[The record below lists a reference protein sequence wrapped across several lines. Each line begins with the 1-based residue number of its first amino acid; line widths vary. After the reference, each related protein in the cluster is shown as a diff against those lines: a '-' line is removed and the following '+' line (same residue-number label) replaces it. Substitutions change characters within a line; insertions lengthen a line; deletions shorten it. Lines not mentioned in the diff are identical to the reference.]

1 VFPSLLLVGLIQFEV
16 AAGDARTVSFD
27 RDVRPILVGR
37 CFRCHGPG
45 TAEAG
50 LRLSDSVSGLATL
63 ESGERAV
70 VPGDP
75 DASELIRRI
84 TAADDARMP
93 PDSALTGEQI
103 ATLRDWIAQGTNW
116 PQHWAYRPLQ
126 PTPPPS
132 LSGKELN
139 DWAQTPVDNFIAA
152 RLEEENLAP
161 SPEAD
166 RRTLLRRVTLDLIGL
181 PPTPAEYDAFLADE
195 RPGAYERVVERLLA
209 SPHYGERW
217 ARRWMDLVHYAESH
231 GQDQDRPREN
241 SWPYREF
248 LIKAFNRDLPYAD
261 FVRWQVAGDALRP
274 DDAQAI
280 IATGFLATGPWD
292 ESSLR
297 DINEDSIDR
306 QIARYLDRDD
316 IVTTVMSTLTST
328 SVQCAR
334 CHDHKFDPISQNDYY
349 ALQAVF
355 AGVDKANRA
364 FDADPQVARTRHE
377 LEAKRDRA
385 RQFAAAKD
393 AQLLDLLPAPQLAE
407 WEVEY
412 ARTLGAWRP
421 AAIVAAK
428 SGGGA
433 TVTPQNDR
441 SLLASGARPDKDI
454 YTVDL
459 RPDGQRLTG
468 LQLEVLAHDDL
479 PMRGPGRQD
488 NGNLHLNE
496 IRAFVVSPQQ
506 GIAAREITLQNPIA
520 DFDQDG
526 WTIAMA
532 VDGNPNT
539 AWGIHPAVGQDHQA
553 VIEFATPIEL
563 AGDEQLRIELHQIH
577 GGGHLI
583 GRLRLN
589 TTDQPAPFPRQFTA
603 VPPEVRAALKL
614 PVDERSTEQS
624 LAVTAFCLEQTIAAS
639 LKQLPAPSLVYCGT
653 NQFTADKSFR
663 PAETPREVR
672 VLGRGQIN
680 APGDV
685 AAPGTIA
692 GMGDL
697 PSRFELAE
705 PQNEAARR
713 IALADWLSDER
724 NVLVWRSIVNRAWQ
738 QRFGRGLVDT
748 PSDFGHLGGSPTHP
762 ELLDWL
768 TVEFQR
774 HGGSLKWLDQL
785 LVTSAVYRQSSAHR
799 AEPAAVDQA
808 NTLLWRMNVRRLD
821 AEQIRDAILQQSGR
835 LDPQMEGPSVR
846 QFIQSPGIQVTPTVD
861 YLGFDVDAPANQRR
875 SVYRF
880 VFRTLPD
887 PFMEAM
893 DCPDASQL
901 APERTESVTALQ
913 ALATLNDRHM
923 ARQAELLATQL
934 QADHPQPDDQ
944 IAALIEVLFARTPRP
959 GEAAAVAKY
968 VQQHG
973 LANAARFLW
982 NTNEFMFVE

>member
-1 VFPSLLLVGLIQFEV
+1 V
-16 AAGDARTVSFD
+16 
-27 RDVRPILVGR
+27 
-37 CFRCHGPG
+37 
-45 TAEAG
+45 AEAG
-50 LRLSDSVSGLATL
+50 LRLNDPASGLASL
-63 ESGERAV
+63 ESGHRAV

-75 DASELIRRI
+75 EASELIRRI
-84 TAADDARMP
+84 TAGNDERMP
-93 PDSALTGEQI
+93 PDSSLTDEQI
-103 ATLRDWIAQGTNW
+103 ATLREWITNGADW
-116 PQHWAYRPLQ
+116 PQHWAYRPLKQ
-126 PTPPPS
+126 AAPPS
-132 LSGKELN
+132 LDSEELRH
-139 DWAQTPVDNFIAA
+139 WTRTPVDNFIAA
-152 RLEEENLAP
+152 RLAEQNLTP
-161 SPEAD
+161 SPETD

-181 PPTPAEYDAFLADE
+181 PPTAAEYAAFLADDQ
-195 RPGAYERVVERLLA
+195 PGAYERVVEQLLD

-248 LIKAFNRDLPYAD
+248 LIKAFNSDLPYAD
-261 FVRWQVAGDALRP
+261 FVRWQVAGDAIRP
-274 DDAQAI
+274 EDAQAI

-297 DINEDSIDR
+297 DINENSIDR

-334 CHDHKFDPISQNDYY
+334 CHDHKFDPISQADYY

-355 AGVDKANRA
+355 AGVDKANRG

-377 LEAKRDRA
+377 LESKRDRA
-385 RQFAAAKD
+385 RQLAVAKD
-393 AQLLDLLPAPQLAE
+393 PQLLELLAPQQLAA
-407 WEVEY
+407 WETEY
-412 ARTLGAWRP
+412 ARTLGAWSP
-421 AAIVAAK
+421 SAIVTAK

-433 TVTPQNDR
+433 TLTPQDDR
-441 SLLASGARPDKDI
+441 SLLASGTRPDKDI
-454 YTVDL
+454 YTIDL
-459 RPDGQRLTG
+459 KPDGGRLTG
-468 LQLEVLAHDDL
+468 IKLEVLAHDDL

-506 GIAAREITLQNPIA
+506 AGSAREIVLQNPIA

-526 WTIAMA
+526 WAVAMA

-553 VIEFATPIEL
+553 VIEFSTPVEL
-563 AGDEQLRIELHQIH
+563 TSDEQLRIELHQIH

-583 GRLRLN
+583 GRLRID
-589 TTDQPAPFPRQFTA
+589 TTDQPTPFPRQFTA
-603 VPPEVRAALKL
+603 VPPDVRAALNL
-614 PVDERSTEQS
+614 PATERSTDQS
-624 LAVTAFCLEQTIAAS
+624 LAVAAFCLEQTIAAA

-653 NQFTADKSFR
+653 NKYTADGSFR

-672 VLGRGQIN
+672 VLGRGQIS

-685 AAPGTIA
+685 AVPGTIA
-692 GMGDL
+692 GMGEL

-713 IALADWLSDER
+713 IALADWLADDR

-738 QRFGRGLVDT
+738 QRFGRGIVDT

-768 TVEFQR
+768 TAEFQG
-774 HGGSLKWLDQL
+774 HGGSLKWLDRL

-799 AEPAAVDQA
+799 EEPATVDQSNA
-808 NTLLWRMNVRRLD
+808 FLWRMNVRRLD

-923 ARQAELLATQL
+923 SRQAELLATRL
-934 QADHPQPDDQ
+934 QSEHPPTDNQ
-944 IAALIEVLFARTPRP
+944 ITALFKAILARPP
-959 GEAAAVAKY
+959 QSDEAAAVAKY